1 MQVKHLSIPD
11 SEIIMTAVRSQGAG
25 GQNVN
30 KVSTAIHLKFDI
42 VASSLPAMIKQRLL
56 MLGDPHVTK
65 DGVFVVKSQQ
75 TRSQLTNK
83 QQALSLLQSFIAQAL
98 TVRKPRKKTK
108 PTKASKMKRLNA
120 KKKRGDIKKSRQKLD
135 E

>member
-56 MLGDPHVTK
+56 MLGDQHVTK
-65 DGVFVVKSQQ
+65 DGVFIVKSQQ

-108 PTKASKMKRLNA
+108 PTKASKMKRLNT
-120 KKKRGDIKKSRQKLD
+120 KKKRGDIKKSRQKPD

>member
-56 MLGDPHVTK
+56 MLGDQHVTK
-65 DGVFVVKSQQ
+65 DGVFIVKSQQ

-83 QQALSLLQSFIAQAL
+83 QQALSLLQSFIAQVL

-108 PTKASKMKRLNA
+108 PTKASKMKRLNT
-120 KKKRGDIKKSRQKLD
+120 KKKRGDIKKSRQKPD

>member
-56 MLGDPHVTK
+56 MLGDQHVTK
-65 DGVFVVKSQQ
+65 DGVFIVKSQQ

-108 PTKASKMKRLNA
+108 PTKASKMKRLNS
-120 KKKRGDIKKSRQKLD
+120 KKKRGDIKKSRQKPD